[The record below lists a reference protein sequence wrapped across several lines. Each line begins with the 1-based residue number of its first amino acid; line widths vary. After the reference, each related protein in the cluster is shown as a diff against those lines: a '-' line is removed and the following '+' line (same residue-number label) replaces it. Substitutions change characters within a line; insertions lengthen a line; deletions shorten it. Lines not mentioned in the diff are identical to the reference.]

1 MKLINKCI
9 HIRKTQLFFLITF
22 VFTQVFSLKEL
33 KAQNVLTGIDVLQ
46 KTNFESLNGK
56 SIGIITNPTGVNQ
69 HLQSTIDLLHAAPE
83 LKIKALYSPEHGIRG
98 DHAAGDKVGTY
109 IDKKTG
115 LTVYSLYGKNK
126 KPNAKMLKGLDAL
139 VYDIQD
145 IGVRSYT
152 YISTMGLA
160 MEACA
165 ENNLELIVLDR
176 PNPIGGLKVEG
187 GLVESAYIS
196 FVSQFP
202 IPYIYG
208 LTCGELANY
217 INNEGFLKNEKKCQL
232 TVIKMEGW
240 KRDMLFADTK
250 LPWVPTSPHIPN
262 SLSAIY
268 YPISG
273 ILGELYTISIGVGYT
288 QPFELFAAE
297 WINADDLS
305 KNLNDLNLPGTL
317 FRPIHYKPYYSVSK
331 GRMIHGVQVHFTDI
345 KKAQLSLIQF
355 YVLQEL
361 HKLYPQKNIFKMC
374 DQSRLS
380 MFDKVCGSK
389 KIRSLFSKRYRVEDI
404 IELWDIP
411 AEEFKKKSKQYWL
424 YQ

>member
-1 MKLINKCI
+1 MI
-9 HIRKTQLFFLITF
+9 HYNTFSFFKGLKFILLFSSIQFLFSQSTTF
-22 VFTQVFSLKEL
+22 
-33 KAQNVLTGIDVLQ
+33 AQKVQSGIDILQ
-46 KTNFESLNGK
+46 ETNFIDLKGK

-69 HLQSTIDLLHAAPE
+69 NLESTIDLLHNE
-83 LKIKALYSPEHGIRG
+83 KTVHVKVLYSPEHGIRG

-109 IDKKTG
+109 TDKKTG
-115 LTVYSLYGKNK
+115 LKVYSLYGKNK
-126 KPNAKMLKGLDAL
+126 KPNAEMLKNIDAL

-165 ENNLELIVLDR
+165 ENNIELIVLDR

-187 GLVESAYIS
+187 NLVDPAYIS

-202 IPYIYG
+202 IPYVYG

-217 INNEGFLKNEKKCQL
+217 INNEGLLKNGNKCKL
-232 TVIKMEGW
+232 SVIKMKGW
-240 KRDMLFADTK
+240 KRNMLFSETN

-262 SLSAIY
+262 SLSAAY

-297 WINADDLS
+297 WINADDLAN
-305 KNLNDLNLPGTL
+305 NLNNINLPGVL
-317 FRPIHYKPYYSVSK
+317 FRPIHYKPYYSVGK
-331 GRMIHGVQVHFTDI
+331 GKMLHGIQVHFTDL
-345 KKAQLSLIQF
+345 KNAPLSLLQF
-355 YVLQEL
+355 YVLQEC
-361 HKLYPQKNIFKMC
+361 HKLYPDKNAFEMC
-374 DQSRLS
+374 GQSRLK

-389 KIRSLFSKRYRVEDI
+389 EIRIRFTKNFLVKDI
-404 IELWDIP
+404 EELWTKP
-411 AEEFKKKSKQYWL
+411 ASDFKEKSKKYWL
-424 YQ
+424 YN

>member
-1 MKLINKCI
+1 MNRKYCLPALSVRFLPQVLLLI
-9 HIRKTQLFFLITF
+9 LLITF
-22 VFTQVFSLKEL
+22 TGKYS
-33 KAQNVLTGIDVLQ
+33 KAQVLNGIDVLEQ
-46 KTNFESLNGK
+46 GNFKQLEGK
-56 SIGIITNPTGVNQ
+56 NIGIITNPTGVNKN
-69 HLQSTIDLLHAAPE
+69 LVSTIDLLHNS
-83 LKIKALYSPEHGIRG
+83 KNVSVIALFSPEHGIRG

-109 IDKKTG
+109 IDDKTG

-126 KPNAKMLKGLDAL
+126 KPNAEMLKGIDAL

-165 ENNLELIVLDR
+165 ENNIELIVLDR

-187 GLVESAYIS
+187 GLVEPEYIS

-202 IPYIYG
+202 IPYVYG

-217 INNEGFLKNEKKCQL
+217 LNNEGLLEDGKKCKL
-232 TVIKMEGW
+232 TVVEMHGW
-240 KRDMLFADTK
+240 KRNMLFKDTG

-262 SLSAIY
+262 SKSAIY
-268 YPISG
+268 YAISG
-273 ILGELYTISIGVGYT
+273 ILGELYTVSIGVGYT

-297 WINADDLS
+297 WIDADQLS
-305 KNLNDLNLPGTL
+305 QNLNKLELAGVL
-317 FRPIHYKPYYSVSK
+317 FRPVHYKPYYSVSK
-331 GRMIHGVQVHFTDI
+331 GKMIHGVQLHFTDVH
-345 KKAQLSLIQF
+345 KAPLSLIQF

-361 HKLYPQKNIFKMC
+361 HKLNPEKNVFKMC
-374 DQSRLS
+374 ESTRIN
-380 MFDKVCGSK
+380 MFDKVCGAK
-389 KIRSLFSKRYRVEDI
+389 KIRTEFSKNFLVSDI
-404 IELWDIP
+404 MELWTEP
-411 AEEFKKKSKQYWL
+411 AGKFAEETKKYWL